1 MNDVLPLDLI
11 RRIFLRLPA
20 KELFRLKCVS
30 KLWRTLISDRDFAES
45 HLSHYSVAPSHSC
58 LFVNYFFSV
67 GHIVDLDTLAFKEL
81 SLPFSR
87 KKRSFDFRVM
97 GSCRAKAKGFNF
109 FDHAPLYGFGYDA
122 SQDDYLVVL
131 AWHAGNFQHHLDC
144 FSLRT
149 NSWIDLDAA
158 LPKPLGHRMWQSPR
172 SFLRGAIHWLS
183 CYGAYIDAIL
193 IFDLKERSFSK
204 TSIPKQPSMPL
215 CLSNGNDVIALLS
228 TFPKLR
234 FAKYN
239 VSGELLQQIN
249 DPIPLW
255 YRPTRNRRLTSSVY
269 TESLLPFPDDTKD

>member
-97 GSCRAKAKGFNF
+97 GSCRAFHSPNPWVTECGNLLGKEFLKDIYTKTTGKT
-109 FDHAPLYGFGYDA
+109 YIWVMKEYKVA
-122 SQDDYLVVL
+122 S
-131 AWHAGNFQHHLDC
+131 
-144 FSLRT
+144 
-149 NSWIDLDAA
+149 SWILVYD
-158 LPKPLGHRMWQSPR
+158 
-172 SFLRGAIHWLS
+172 
-183 CYGAYIDAIL
+183 
-193 IFDLKERSFSK
+193 
-204 TSIPKQPSMPL
+204 IPYAKSMPL